1 MALSKYKPKNLP
13 TIGGVSGWYV
23 GYESNQFV
31 PESIDLRTDGDKV
44 LHKGIYYRALK
55 YSSGIEPGVSA
66 NWQDYWKEVGVSG
79 AGSKVAVQ
87 DEGSFITYVATG
99 LNFVG
104 SGVTA
109 TNNNNLVTINIP
121 GGPSGA
127 RGPTGPMGAF
137 GGDSQSFVYY
147 SGNDDAGVDN
157 SLTGKAGFI
166 SVYGP
171 RGKDER
177 VFFDYF
183 NSNNVNISGWGTCM
197 NHPGNLKLYKINE
210 PHNYK
215 TFRIKPKTCSKFGS
229 PWPELV
235 TACQNGGTVN
245 FKYSFLPA
253 GTQAADGNFQGAY
266 TTYDFPNEHTGAIG
280 AVFQDWKEAFE
291 EIYPK
296 LTLNFTNMGFETG
309 NAVRSD
315 QYIDSSFTTGNYT
328 YPIPHPEE
336 AYIGD
341 IRFGL
346 HQIDG
351 TNKVLAHSYEP
362 GGIIG
367 VSGNKGGDIHFDYW
381 ENWRAD
387 NLTQD
392 GGTNYL
398 ATHYSMKYVAAHEI
412 GHALGIGE
420 DTDSLALMHTGISTS
435 GRYDILFPSGIK
447 ASVKDLEA
455 IENVYGDGWVYHK
468 KTTQN
473 LCNYSNWADGDNLI
487 LNWSP
492 GSNEI
497 GPAGPAGAAGATGP
511 QGSTGAT
518 GATGPQGPA
527 GSSGMSSFTLAG
539 ASGSSET
546 VGDGNTL
553 TVTGGNAIDTSISV
567 SDTVTIS
574 HADTSSQNS
583 VDNSGLTFIQD
594 VTLDTYGHV
603 TGLTSAAATDTT
615 YSAGTLLDLA
625 STTFN
630 VDLTEAIENPIADG
644 DYLIFLDGG
653 ATGTPAKESL
663 TDLVT
668 LLAGDGLAASSSVLS
683 VGVDN
688 TTIEING
695 DQIRVKDNGITG
707 AKIALGSD
715 AQGDIMYYNGTDWAR
730 LAAGTSGHFLKT
742 QGAGANPVWDAASGG
757 TTSDSFKTIDINDS
771 DSGFIWGS
779 NDVVAASSTDTLRF
793 IAGTNITL
801 ESDATNDAIRITA
814 AGGGGSGDITGVTIT
829 TDTGSGSKA
838 EDTSGSA
845 DFSILGGTGASVT
858 NSGATITITSEDGE
872 IEHDALSNFVA
883 NEHIDWTASSAGT
896 VHASNYT
903 DTNTTY
909 SISCV
914 DGDNSD
920 EEKIR
925 LTDSG
930 SGTDDI
936 VLEAGTG
943 LSIARSGDKITFTNT
958 VSDSTLTTEQ
968 VQDIVG
974 AMFSGNT
981 ETNTAVTYDDSDG
994 TIDVVTTLDGA
1005 PLTTEAVQD
1014 IAGALV
1020 ATGGTKT
1027 GITITYDDANGD
1039 MDFVVDHD
1047 AASNFVAN
1055 EHVDHTSVTLTAG
1068 DGLTGGGD
1076 ISANRTFA
1084 VSVDDSTIEIN
1095 SDSLRVKDNGI
1106 TGAKIALGSDAQ
1118 GDVMYYNGTDWAR
1131 LAAGTNGHFLKTQ
1144 GSGADPV
1151 WASASTSG
1159 MSNFVLEDGDGTE
1172 VTINDGKEVKFV
1184 EGSGIDINWTDSS
1197 TGDDSDP
1204 YDLTFTVDHD
1214 AATNFVANEHVDH
1227 SGVTLTAGDG
1237 LTGGGD
1243 ITASRSFAVSVDD
1256 STIEINSD
1264 SLRVKDSGVTL
1275 AKLANLADMKVLGNV
1290 SGSAAAPAAVSI
1302 LDEDAMGSNSAT
1314 ALATQQSIK
1323 AYVDSQVQPTLT
1335 TEQVQ
1340 DIVGGMVDDTETGIS
1355 VTYDDT
1361 NGNLEFVVDHDA
1373 ASNFV
1378 ANEHIDH
1385 TSVTLTAGDGLTGGG
1400 DISANRTFAVSV
1412 DDSTIEINSDSLR
1425 LKDSGTTL
1433 AKMANLA
1440 DMKVIGNVS
1449 GGAATPA
1456 AVSILDEDNMASDS
1470 ATSLATQQSIK
1481 AYVDSQDHTDTT
1493 YSAGTLLD
1501 LSSTTFN
1508 VDLSEAGEAA
1518 IANGD
1523 YILFLDGG
1531 ATGTHAKEAIAD
1543 VATLFAGTGLSA
1555 SNSVIGI
1562 DAAQTGITSL
1572 LATDIKIGEDDQ
1584 TKIDFGTVNEIHL
1597 YADNTKRVTIDST
1610 GLTVNSGS
1618 LETATIDYTDGDNAI
1633 TIADGGGCT
1642 FPQEV
1647 TFSSGFDVGSDAEGD
1662 MLYHNG
1668 TTYVRLAKGTDNHV
1682 LTMNGNVPN
1691 WEAASGGGSGDI
1703 TAVVAGA
1710 LLDGGATSGSA
1721 TLDVDLT
1728 EAGEAAIA
1736 NGDYILFL
1744 DGGATGTHAKEA
1756 IADVATLFA
1765 GTGLTASSSVI
1776 NIDAAQTGITSLL
1789 ATDIK
1794 IGEDD
1799 QTKIDF
1805 ETANQ
1810 INLYADNAN
1819 RLTVDSV
1826 GITVTGNVHTSVH
1839 DYGTTADI
1847 NVDFDEDAL
1856 QKATLNGNVAID
1868 TAAANKGAGKSI
1880 VIKILCDGTARNFT
1894 WNSSWV
1900 FIGEKP
1906 ASIAASKTALLSMTC
1921 FGTNE
1926 TDVVCGYAVQD

>member
-23 GYESNQFV
+23 SYEDDRFV

-127 RGPTGPMGAF
+127 RGAVGPEGHF
-137 GGDSQSFVYY
+137 GGDAQLFCYY
-147 SGNDDAGVDN
+147 TGKDDAGVDN
-157 SLTGKAGFI
+157 SLTGKDGFL

-177 VFFDYF
+177 IFFDYLDCTAG
-183 NSNNVNISGWGTCM
+183 NVNVSGWGTCM
-197 NHPGNLKLYKINE
+197 TYPGNIKIYKLNE
-210 PHNYK
+210 PHNYQTHK
-215 TFRIKPKTCSKFGS
+215 LTSFTSTNFGS
-229 PWPELV
+229 PWPALV
-235 TACQNGGTVN
+235 SGCKHGGTVT
-245 FKYSFLPA
+245 FKYSFIKL
-253 GTQAADGNFQGAY
+253 GTRTAEGNYPGAY
-266 TTYDFPNEHTGAIG
+266 TAYDFPNTHTGDVG
-280 AVFQDWKEAFE
+280 AAFNDWKEAFE
-291 EIYPK
+291 EIYPN
-296 LTLNFTNMGFETG
+296 LTLNFQNMGHETG
-309 NAVRSD
+309 TAVGSD
-315 QYIDSSFTTGNYT
+315 QYIDDNFNTGQYD
-328 YPIPHPEE
+328 YAIPHPNETN
-336 AYIGD
+336 IGD
-341 IRFGL
+341 IRIAI

-351 TNKVLAHSYEP
+351 TANTLAHSYQP
-362 GGIIG
+362 GGVLG
-367 VSGNKGGDIHFDYW
+367 VTGNKGGDIHFDYW
-381 ENWRAD
+381 ENWRVDSDSA
-387 NLTQD
+387 NVS
-392 GGTNYL
+392 
-398 ATHYSMKYVAAHEI
+398 THYSIKRVAAHEI
-412 GHALGIGE
+412 GHALGLGN
-420 DTDSLALMHTGISTS
+420 DTDSSAVMHDTIVVGDT
-435 GRYDILFPSGIK
+435 YDTKFPSGIK
-447 ASVKDLEA
+447 ASVKDLEN
-455 IENVYGDGWVYHK
+455 IENIYGNTWGYHK
-468 KTTQN
+468 KSTEKI
-473 LCNYSNWADGDNLI
+473 CDYSNWSDGDKVVI
-487 LNWSP
+487 NWAP
-492 GSNEI
+492 GSNEQGPS
-497 GPAGPAGAAGATGP
+497 GPAGPAGATGP

-518 GATGPQGPA
+518 GATGSQGPA
-527 GSSGMSSFTLAG
+527 GSSGMTSFTLAG
-539 ASGSSET
+539 DSGSSET

-553 TVTGGNAIDTSISV
+553 TVAGGNAVDTAV
-567 SDTVTIS
+567 SATDTVTIN
-574 HADTSSQNS
+574 HADTSSQAS
-583 VDNSGLTFIQD
+583 VNNTGRTYIQD
-594 VTLDTYGHV
+594 VTVDTYGHV
-603 TGLTSAAATDTT
+603 TGLTSATETVTDTT
-615 YSAGTLLDLA
+615 YSAGTLMDLA
-625 STTFN
+625 TTTFN
-630 VDLTEAIENPIADG
+630 VDLSEAAEAQLGTG

-653 ATGTPAKESL
+653 ATGTAAKESL
-663 TDLVT
+663 DDFAD
-668 LLAGDGLAASSSVLS
+668 LLAGDGLTATTSVIA
-683 VGVDN
+683 VNVDDS
-688 TTIEING
+688 TLEISG
-695 DQIRVKDNGITG
+695 DQVRVKDNGITG

-715 AQGDIMYYNGTDWAR
+715 AQGDVMYYSGTDWVR

-742 QGAGANPVWDAASGG
+742 QGAGANPVWAAASGG
-757 TTSDSFKTIDINDS
+757 GTASDSFKTIDVNDS
-771 DSGFIWGS
+771 DSGFTWGS
-779 NDVVAASSTDTLRF
+779 NDVIADSSTDTLKL

-814 AGGGGSGDITGVTIT
+814 AGGGGGSGDITGVTIT
-829 TDTGSGSKA
+829 TDTGAGSKA

-858 NSGATITITSEDGE
+858 NSGVTITITSEDGE
-872 IEHDALSNFVA
+872 IDHDALSNFVT

-896 VHASNYT
+896 IHATNYT

-958 VSDSTLTTEQ
+958 VSDSNLTTEE

-1039 MDFVVDHD
+1039 VDFVVDHD
-1047 AASNFVAN
+1047 ATSNFVAN
-1055 EHVDHTSVTLTAG
+1055 EHIDHTSVTLTAG

-1118 GDVMYYNGTDWAR
+1118 GDVMYYNGTNWAR

-1144 GSGADPV
+1144 GSSADPV

-1172 VTINDGKEVKFV
+1172 VTINDGKEIKFV

-1197 TGDDSDP
+1197 TGDDGDP
-1204 YDLTFTVDHD
+1204 YDLTFTIDHD
-1214 AATNFVANEHVDH
+1214 AATNFVTNEHIDH

-1243 ITASRSFAVSVDD
+1243 ITANRSFAVSVDD

-1264 SLRVKDSGVTL
+1264 SLRVKDSGITL
-1275 AKLANLADMKVLGNV
+1275 AKIADLADMKVLGNV
-1290 SGSAAAPAAVSI
+1290 SGGATAPAAVSI

-1314 ALATQQSIK
+1314 SLATQQSIK
-1323 AYVDSQVQPTLT
+1323 AYVDSQVMPPLT

-1355 VTYDDT
+1355 VTYDDA

-1373 ASNFV
+1373 ANNFV
-1378 ANEHIDH
+1378 ANEHVDH

-1555 SNSVIGI
+1555 SNSVISI

-1662 MLYHNG
+1662 ILYHNG

-1691 WEAASGGGSGDI
+1691 WEAASGGGGGISW
-1703 TAVVAGA
+1703 
-1710 LLDGGATSGSA
+1710 DGST
-1721 TLDVDLT
+1721 
-1728 EAGEAAIA
+1728 A
-1736 NGDYILFL
+1736 NG
-1744 DGGATGTHAKEA
+1744 
-1756 IADVATLFA
+1756 VATYKDSDEA
-1765 GTGLTASSSVI
+1765 TVESNLTFDGSI
-1776 NIDAAQTGITSLL
+1776 L
-1789 ATDIK
+1789 
-1794 IGEDD
+1794 
-1799 QTKIDF
+1799 
-1805 ETANQ
+1805 
-1810 INLYADNAN
+1810 
-1819 RLTVDSV
+1819 
-1826 GITVTGNVHTSVH
+1826 TVTGNVHTSVH

-1856 QKATLNGNVAID
+1856 QKALLNGNVAID

-1880 VIKILCDGTARNFT
+1880 VIKILCDSSARNFT

-1906 ASIAASKTALLSMTC
+1906 TSIAASKTALLSMTC

-1926 TDVVCGYAVQD
+1926 TDVVCSYAVQD